1 LHFLKYH
8 RLDISITMMV
18 MSNNK
23 ALVLLL
29 AAALAVSGTTAFGV
43 NRMGSTR
50 KVATTF
56 LSSPLYAAASAND
69 ESSATTEESASAEEP
84 TAAADAA
91 AAAEEPSAAAAEE
104 KEEEPVSERVEEPSA
119 VVEEETGPPDVAA
132 EEPVAQVEDPAVAA
146 LKQEIADME
155 SAVKAKT
162 RQLTV
167 AQEQAERYTKTGYAR
182 RVAEVENTRRV
193 RKVRRGHGSCGLRAA
208 LAAGISSLKSL
219 DRIPKT
225 HPPSSSL
232 SLSDRP
238 WKTATPFRKLP
249 MSLPPFSPFTMN
261 SIPSATRTKTMNLA
275 SNTQVS
281 RVP

>member
-1 LHFLKYH
+1 
-8 RLDISITMMV
+8 MMV

-43 NRMGSTR
+43 NRMGSAR

-84 TAAADAA
+84 TAAAADA
-91 AAAEEPSAAAAEE
+91 AAAEESAAAAAEE
-104 KEEEPVSERVEEPSA
+104 KEEEPVSEHVEEPA
-119 VVEEETGPPDVAA
+119 APPVVAA
-132 EEPVAQVEDPAVAA
+132 EEPAAQVEDPAVAA

-155 SAVKAKT
+155 SALKAKT

-208 LAAGISSLKSL
+208 LAADISSLKSL
-219 DRIPKT
+219 DRTPKT

-232 SLSDRP
+232 SRTDHGKQQRLFGNCQCHCLLSPHLR
-238 WKTATPFRKLP
+238 
-249 MSLPPFSPFTMN
+249 
-261 SIPSATRTKTMNLA
+261 
-275 SNTQVS
+275 
-281 RVP
+281 